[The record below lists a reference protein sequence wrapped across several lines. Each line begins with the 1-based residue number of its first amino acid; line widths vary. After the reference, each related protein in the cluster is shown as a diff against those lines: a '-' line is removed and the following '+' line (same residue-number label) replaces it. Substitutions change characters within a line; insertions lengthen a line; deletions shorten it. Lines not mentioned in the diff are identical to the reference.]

1 MPSTFKQR
9 PLRTRRRRRSK
20 TNKKALT
27 RLYDADIMNSERAQK
42 TPQYPGVCASRL
54 YFLLHFRNWSPES
67 VHVCHAPVFDARGR
81 QKCAAGHRPT
91 VRRWVKNDGS
101 GTLGFLKKRKV
112 QFGGIRI
119 APFYH
124 MRWLMPVCEP

>member
-1 MPSTFKQR
+1 
-9 PLRTRRRRRSK
+9 
-20 TNKKALT
+20 
-27 RLYDADIMNSERAQK
+27 MNPERAAK
-42 TPQYPGVCASRL
+42 TPRYPGVCASRL

-101 GTLGFLKKRKV
+101 GTLGFFSKTGKV
-112 QFGGIRI
+112 QFGEIRI
-119 APFYH
+119 ALFLKAMAMGDDRGDGSFMIVIGRGLRIGYLS
-124 MRWLMPVCEP
+124 RIAGIIA